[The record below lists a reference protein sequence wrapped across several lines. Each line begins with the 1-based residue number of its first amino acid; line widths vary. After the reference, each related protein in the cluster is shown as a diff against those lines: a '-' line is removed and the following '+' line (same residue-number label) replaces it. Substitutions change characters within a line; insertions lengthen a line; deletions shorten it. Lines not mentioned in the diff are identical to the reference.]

1 MRTISVRSPRVLG
14 SQASPA
20 SIPRAIAATRR
31 STPRAIAGASTACA
45 SCEGA
50 ALSGLPRLLRRPDD
64 LPDRDLDALGGP
76 SLADPVAHE
85 LAAPAGTH
93 QPAALG
99 PILLLAIPSG
109 AIADRVVKRRLLMA
123 TQAAQACTALAVA

>member
-1 MRTISVRSPRVLG
+1 SRVRRTP
-14 SQASPA
+14 
-20 SIPRAIAATRR
+20 IARTTAPTRR
-31 STPRAIAGASTACA
+31 STSRATAGASSSGCRRRRARNDRDEYA
-45 SCEGA
+45 RGPSLA

-93 QPAALG
+93 QPTALG

-109 AIADRVVKRRLLMA
+109 AIADRVVTR
-123 TQAAQACTALAVA
+123 

>member
-14 SQASPA
+14 SQASHA

-76 SLADPVAHE
+76 GLADPVAHE
-85 LAAPAGTH
+85 LAAAAGTH
-93 QPAALG
+93 QHAALG
-99 PILLLAIPSG
+99 PDPAARPPQRRHRRPRGQAPPARGYPGG
-109 AIADRVVKRRLLMA
+109 AGMHSA
-123 TQAAQACTALAVA
+123 